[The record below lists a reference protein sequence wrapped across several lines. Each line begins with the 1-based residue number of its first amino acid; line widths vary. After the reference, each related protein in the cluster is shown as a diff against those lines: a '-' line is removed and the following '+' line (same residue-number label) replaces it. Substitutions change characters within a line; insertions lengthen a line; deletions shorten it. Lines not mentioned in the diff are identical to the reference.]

1 MTSIDN
7 STLRII
13 DPIFDKSNFRAEF
26 RLPQDSVFLSN
37 FRLINVGISSNQ
49 ADSYSPTLGT
59 MGAIKAIYLYD
70 GAELL
75 DSIRDFNT
83 YSSFKNLNKSN
94 DSNISLNRHL
104 NYVDIGFVQSGDQ
117 SYNDPNLKKDDYTL
131 KAQQPIANNITK
143 NGWISLQGCLS
154 FLRSSMVVPTNLFRQ
169 LRVVVE
175 YKDAEALKNAV
186 RDRRDGTLSTDTG
199 TALLCDE
206 VEDGAIK
213 NEMMKRYEG
222 VVYHPYEFDQVT
234 LPAVATAA
242 TNDSTKI
249 VLQQNNN
256 LIHGFNNKKL
266 KRLLV
271 VHKPTNS
278 ANWIDGNVNKGYA
291 NNASQA
297 LFRESLQIRINGV
310 NKLAGS
316 GVEGKNQRLGMTSDA
331 FGDLNL
337 FNGQQFTQTSKFNN
351 YVAGA
356 NTFQATQGAV
366 DYCGLHIEENINT
379 LQVFVDRSGVHG
391 NQTLNQAIN
400 LICMGEVEKAVI
412 VGNNGYKIVYT
423 E

>member
-117 SYNDPNLKKDDYTL
+117 SYTDPNLDKDDYTL
-131 KAQQPIANNITK
+131 KAQQPIANNLTK

-175 YKDAEALKNAV
+175 YKDAEALKRV
-186 RDRRDGTLSTDTG
+186 
-199 TALLCDE
+199 
-206 VEDGAIK
+206 IK
-213 NEMMKRYEG
+213 DKNPIKRNYVHQPP
-222 VVYHPYEFDQVT
+222 VVPHQIRGY
-234 LPAVATAA
+234 
-242 TNDSTKI
+242 
-249 VLQQNNN
+249 
-256 LIHGFNNKKL
+256 
-266 KRLLV
+266 R
-271 VHKPTNS
+271 
-278 ANWIDGNVNKGYA
+278 VNKD
-291 NNASQA
+291 S
-297 LFRESLQIRINGV
+297 
-310 NKLAGS
+310 NK
-316 GVEGKNQRLGMTSDA
+316 
-331 FGDLNL
+331 
-337 FNGQQFTQTSKFNN
+337 
-351 YVAGA
+351 
-356 NTFQATQGAV
+356 
-366 DYCGLHIEENINT
+366 C
-379 LQVFVDRSGVHG
+379 
-391 NQTLNQAIN
+391 
-400 LICMGEVEKAVI
+400 
-412 VGNNGYKIVYT
+412 
-423 E
+423 